1 MVSIIASGLTSWLV
15 LVPAA
20 RQAQLSVERF
30 TEDVLAY
37 LYISIDMPLSTQSVL
52 ENPLAGVTD
61 PFTDEDVE
69 LVRQLDGVVAVYP
82 ELRLTAIITFRDL
95 NITVIN
101 PDTGEVTTI
110 SEIKEYFDLIVV
122 EVDYLEDMPFYR
134 SLIEG
139 RYPDRG
145 AYEVMASKH
154 FEGISFN
161 DEAEIQLGPETF
173 KMEVVGIFLPPRI
186 QHSMVTSRETVDN
199 MLGELPI
206 PENAYTSMWVKV
218 GSLEDVELVAELI
231 DEALPKAL
239 VSYDAAAVKS
249 AIELVNVAQSHYAL
263 IGYSLLILASAGL
276 VLVRVLDVTKHKW
289 EIGLLKTMGW
299 SSSNV
304 FKYVL
309 YYSLYIGVLGFIL
322 GIALSILLANFTPM
336 FSIKMPFSPEAV
348 KILPKLDMYQMA
360 FALPLSLAISTAAGW
375 AGALYCIRLSLEN
388 ALRSQ

>member
-1 MVSIIASGLTSWLV
+1 MVSIIASGLTSWWI

-37 LYISIDMPLSTQSVL
+37 LYTGIDMSSSTESPL
-52 ENPLAGVTD
+52 ENPLIGVTD
-61 PFTDEDVE
+61 SFTDEDVE

-82 ELRLTAIITFRDL
+82 ELRLTAVITFRDV
-95 NITVIN
+95 NITFVN
-101 PDTGEVTTI
+101 PDTGEEITI
-110 SEIKEYFDLIVV
+110 SDLKEYFDLIVAD
-122 EVDYLEDMPFYR
+122 VDYLEDVPFYQ

-139 RYPDRG
+139 KYPEEG
-145 AYEVMASKH
+145 AYEVMVSKQ
-154 FEGISFN
+154 FERISLN

-173 KMEVVGIFLPPRI
+173 RMEVVGVFSPPHIR
-186 QHSMVTSRETVDN
+186 HSMVISKEAVNN
-199 MLGELPI
+199 MLGELLI

-218 GSLEDVELVAELI
+218 GSLEDVELVGELI
-231 DEALPKAL
+231 EEALPKAL
-239 VSYDAAAVKS
+239 VSYDATAVKS
-249 AIELVNVAQSHYAL
+249 AINLVNVTQSHYTL
-263 IGYSLLILASAGL
+263 IGYSLLLLASAGL

-299 SSSNV
+299 SSSHV

-309 YYSLYIGVLGFIL
+309 YYSLYIGVLGFVL
-322 GIALSILLANFTPM
+322 GIALSILLANLMPLFT
-336 FSIKMPFSPEAV
+336 IKMPFSPEAV
-348 KILPKLDMYQMA
+348 KILPTLDMYQVA

-375 AGALYCIRLSLEN
+375 VATLYYVRLSLED